1 MEFREIFLQ
10 DEKGIEE
17 LSSLATEI
25 IREYYDP
32 LLGKTQNDYMIEL
45 FQSVPA
51 LKRQLQEGS
60 RYYLVKDGRNIGF
73 IGFYP
78 KKDTLYLAKFY
89 IRKEERRKG
98 YGRKMMAKVFEEARE
113 YGLPSVSLNVN
124 RYNEGSIAFY
134 ESLGFT
140 RIREE
145 DNDIGGG
152 FYMNDYVYEKSVNED
167 GYLLKIAGLERRLPF
182 VDIGKDLAYAS
193 FVMISDSEL
202 VSAVAPLLAEKIGD
216 VDYIVTAEA
225 KGIALAHEVTKC
237 LGKKEFIVARKSEKS
252 YMRDSIEVYV
262 DSITTKGIQKLIFDG
277 SDLKKVRGK
286 RVCLLDDVISTGSS
300 LHALE
305 ALALKAGAIVE
316 KKACVLAEGEAF
328 KRKDILSLGYLPL
341 LHKENGIYT
350 PIEV

>member
-1 MEFREIFLQ
+1 MEFLEIFIE
-10 DEKGIEE
+10 DEQGIEE
-17 LSSLATEI
+17 LSSLATSI

-51 LKRQLQEGS
+51 IKRQLQEGS
-60 RYYLVKDGRNIGF
+60 RYYLVREGKDIGF

-78 KKDTLYLAKFY
+78 KEDSLYLAKFY

-98 YGRKMMAKVFEEARE
+98 YGRKMMGKVFEEAKG
-113 YGLPSVSLNVN
+113 YDLPAVSLNVN
-124 RYNEGSIAFY
+124 RYNDDSIAFY
-134 ESLGFT
+134 EALGFE
-140 RIREE
+140 RMYEE

-152 FYMNDYVYEKSVNED
+152 FYMNDYVYEKKVNED
-167 GYLLKIAGLERRLPF
+167 GYLLEVAGLKRRLPF
-182 VDIGKDLAYAS
+182 VDIKEDLAYAS

-202 VSAVAPLLAEKIGD
+202 VSAAAPLLAEKIGD
-216 VDYIVTAEA
+216 VDYVVTAEA

-237 LGKKEFIVARKSEKS
+237 LGKKSFIVARKSEKS

-277 SDLKKVRGK
+277 ADLEKVRGK

-316 KKACVLAEGEAF
+316 KKACVLAEGEAY
-328 KRKDILSLGYLPL
+328 KREDIISLGYLPL
-341 LHKENGIYT
+341 FRKESGAYT
-350 PIEV
+350 PIEL